1 MNDHRHSFT
10 GAQPPRSPAPSAPP
24 SDDSFQY
31 PPAAP
36 SGAYPRMPPQ
46 SYAQQTPSPT
56 PMAGALGGPIP
67 VSIAHSPVANVPAPA
82 YHPMQQQQQQSPYGA
97 MPSPANSG
105 YPPTQPSLSPSP
117 SPYGGTPASPSPAPR
132 HPSLHGGIGP
142 VTPFTGPRV
151 APLMPMGPSGGGV
164 PPAPATP
171 SSVLELRFRCK
182 NLKTAD
188 LLSESDPFIVVYLE
202 EGQGRW
208 REIGRTETV
217 TNCANPT
224 FTKSLELD
232 YFFEEVQRLRLEVF
246 DRDDASEALA
256 KHDFLG
262 CVELTV
268 AQLMSAQG
276 QSMTLALLQSSARH
290 TSGIQGHVTI
300 FAEEVS
306 SCADVVSLQ
315 FAADN
320 VDNKD
325 GWFGKSDP
333 FLDIYR
339 LRDEHADPAQRASW
353 LHVWRSPTIMNNLSP
368 RWPRVSLPV
377 QKLCNGDL
385 SRRLKLECV
394 DWEASGAHQFI
405 GSCVV
410 TARELVAGEA
420 RSMEL
425 INAERQRRKGKRYKN
440 SGVLRVEHVEMFKQH
455 TFAEF
460 LRGGCEISLIV
471 GIDYTA
477 SNGAPSDPRSLHYL
491 GSGYYGQ
498 QNEYQ
503 AAIAAT
509 GAVLEPY
516 DHDRRFP
523 VYGFGGLVNGA
534 VNHCFP
540 LTFDPSQ
547 PEVDGVQGILQAY
560 AQSFPFVQ
568 LHGPTCFAPL
578 VRQAATIAQHFSQ
591 PPAALKYFVL
601 LILTDG
607 AIMDM
612 DATVEEIVAASFLPL
627 SIVIVGVGSADFTA
641 MNALDADGKL
651 LRARSGR
658 TAARDIVQFVP
669 FNEYRSQP
677 ARLAKETLAE
687 IPMQL
692 TQHFQA
698 RGIKPSA
705 PLQRANTEA
714 FAAPAPPGAR
724 AARSQT
730 ASRENAASE
739 RAMADVRTPTAT
751 DDLSPTMVELST
763 PGSRKSSIFNMP
775 NVSAGK
781 RPDVPGVAG
790 KTIVAGAE
798 AASHDKAA
806 LRGNLLALFLVLTY
820 IAASILFYHF
830 VEGWSVVDCVYYA
843 MVIVTTVGYGDVIPV
858 KQAGKIFTIFFAFYG
873 IATIGMALG
882 RLASWFLSRQE
893 AIAKQT
899 TKRMLHSVDHA
910 AATSKTADPAALKE
924 DHAVSVQSRKRRPK
938 WVRVLFSE
946 SNKAIAASLVPIF
959 VSIGCGLIV
968 GAIEGWPVLD
978 CFYYAI
984 ITVTTVGFGD
994 LSPKSEAARIYAI
1007 FYLPLSVV
1015 SVAHAIGSI
1024 IEEIGRRRVMKSKIS
1039 MKELLAMDSD
1049 GDGKVSKL
1057 EYLSYMLV
1065 KLGKADQD
1073 DIDGILAQ
1081 FNKLD
1086 KDGSGEL
1093 DKEDLERLDRQLQ
1106 RNHEEAHTD

>member
-1 MNDHRHSFT
+1 MNDRNSFS
-10 GAQPPRSPAPSAPP
+10 GAYPPRSPAPSAPP
-24 SDDSFQY
+24 SDDSYQY
-31 PPAAP
+31 PSAAMP
-36 SGAYPRMPPQ
+36 SPPRAGAYPPMP
-46 SYAQQTPSPT
+46 
-56 PMAGALGGPIP
+56 PMAGGAVGAPIA
-67 VSIAHSPVANVPAPA
+67 VSMAGNAPPPAPA
-82 YHPMQQQQQQSPYGA
+82 YGSVPPQQQQQPAYGA
-97 MPSPANSG
+97 MPPPVSPGNANGNS
-105 YPPTQPSLSPSP
+105 YAPTQPAPYGASQPSP
-117 SPYGGTPASPSPAPR
+117 VGAPR

-142 VTPFTGPRV
+142 VTPFTGPRM
-151 APLMPMGPSGGGV
+151 APLMPMGPNAG
-164 PPAPATP
+164 APQPVATP

-202 EGQGRW
+202 EGQSRW
-208 REIGRTETV
+208 RELGRTETV

-246 DRDDASEALA
+246 DRDDASEALS

-268 AQLMSAQG
+268 AQLMSSAG
-276 QSMTLALLQSSARH
+276 QSMTLALLQSATRH

-306 SCADVVSLQ
+306 TCADVVNVQ

-339 LRDEHADPAQRASW
+339 LRDAHADPAQRASW
-353 LHVWRSPTIMNNLSP
+353 LHVWRSPTIMNNLNP

-385 SRRLKLECV
+385 SRPLKFECV

-410 TARELVAGEA
+410 SAREFVAGEV
-420 RSMEL
+420 RSMDL
-425 INAERQRRKGKRYKN
+425 INAERQRRKGKKYKN
-440 SGVLRVEHVEMFKQH
+440 SGVLRVVQIDMFKQH
-455 TFAEF
+455 TFAEY

-516 DHDRRFP
+516 DKDRRFP
-523 VYGFGGLVNGA
+523 VYGFGGLVNGQ

-547 PEVDGVQGILQAY
+547 PEVEGVHGILQAY

-578 VRQAATIAQHFSQ
+578 IRQAATITQHFTQ
-591 PPAALKYFVL
+591 PTPHAQGPAAALKYFVL

-612 DATVEEIVAASFLPL
+612 DATVEEIVSASFLPL
-627 SIVIVGVGSADFTA
+627 SIVIVGVGNADFTA

-677 ARLAKETLAE
+677 TRLAKETLAE
-687 IPMQL
+687 IPLQL
-692 TQHFQA
+692 TQHFQS
-698 RGIKPSA
+698 RGIKPNP
-705 PLQRANTEA
+705 PLQRADTE
-714 FAAPAPPGAR
+714 
-724 AARSQT
+724 
-730 ASRENAASE
+730 
-739 RAMADVRTPTAT
+739 
-751 DDLSPTMVELST
+751 
-763 PGSRKSSIFNMP
+763 
-775 NVSAGK
+775 
-781 RPDVPGVAG
+781 
-790 KTIVAGAE
+790 
-798 AASHDKAA
+798 
-806 LRGNLLALFLVLTY
+806 
-820 IAASILFYHF
+820 
-830 VEGWSVVDCVYYA
+830 
-843 MVIVTTVGYGDVIPV
+843 
-858 KQAGKIFTIFFAFYG
+858 
-873 IATIGMALG
+873 MALG
-882 RLASWFLSRQE
+882 RAP
-893 AIAKQT
+893 
-899 TKRMLHSVDHA
+899 
-910 AATSKTADPAALKE
+910 ADRSQ
-924 DHAVSVQSRKRRPK
+924 V
-938 WVRVLFSE
+938 
-946 SNKAIAASLVPIF
+946 
-959 VSIGCGLIV
+959 
-968 GAIEGWPVLD
+968 
-978 CFYYAI
+978 
-984 ITVTTVGFGD
+984 
-994 LSPKSEAARIYAI
+994 
-1007 FYLPLSVV
+1007 
-1015 SVAHAIGSI
+1015 
-1024 IEEIGRRRVMKSKIS
+1024 
-1039 MKELLAMDSD
+1039 
-1049 GDGKVSKL
+1049 
-1057 EYLSYMLV
+1057 
-1065 KLGKADQD
+1065 
-1073 DIDGILAQ
+1073 
-1081 FNKLD
+1081 
-1086 KDGSGEL
+1086 
-1093 DKEDLERLDRQLQ
+1093 
-1106 RNHEEAHTD
+1106 